1 MNLLQRGTYSVCNV
15 QAKDLPSQGKS
26 AMVPACLGSQRV
38 EQWNKS
44 VMTAWKA
51 QEVRGRAAEVL
62 PAQECIEDLS
72 TWFSSAVTAAFCKA
86 VPSEES

>member
-1 MNLLQRGTYSVCNV
+1 MFAMCRQKICLHR
-15 QAKDLPSQGKS
+15 AK
-26 AMVPACLGSQRV
+26 VPWYQLVLVPRRWSNGL
-38 EQWNKS
+38 KS